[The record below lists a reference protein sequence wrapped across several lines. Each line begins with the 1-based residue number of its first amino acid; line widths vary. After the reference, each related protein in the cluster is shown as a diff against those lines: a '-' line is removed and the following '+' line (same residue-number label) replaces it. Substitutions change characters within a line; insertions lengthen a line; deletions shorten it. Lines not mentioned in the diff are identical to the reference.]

1 MGRNS
6 KKRGKGGDNNK
17 NVIFIAIG
25 VIAVAVVAVYLL
37 MPGKKHRIDDEIGV
51 VQEVVSGN
59 TIRLQNGLTVEM
71 LGIKEGNSSSV
82 SFLNG
87 NVVGKRVHL
96 KADNSN
102 TRPYY
107 ENAARETVRAYVN
120 MEDLATFKN
129 VNGYM
134 LQNKQ
139 ADLNSSY
146 CTDSLSAYQSY
157 ITDPEPGQP
166 GCPNPGSG
174 VLLSEVDLSKK
185 MSAATFLIVGDMGV
199 VGTGFFIY
207 KNGLALT
214 NYHVLSHGDTSN
226 YRIFL
231 SDEEGN
237 ITPDRDRP
245 FHRLI
250 VYSSKLDYA
259 IFNVSLDSEEEVPYL
274 DLAKERPARG
284 TKVGV
289 VGNPATDS
297 GVHLA
302 TFSTGTI
309 SALPSENEIQFNAPI
324 THGNSGGPVCDYYG
338 RVVGIT
344 KSTAVD
350 DGRQS
355 AANINFGVDILKVRE
370 VLDGLKDVKTYGGK

>member
-6 KKRGKGGDNNK
+6 KKKGKGGDNSK

-25 VIAVAVVAVYLL
+25 VIAVAVVAVFLL

-51 VQEVVSGN
+51 VQEVVNGN

-71 LGIKEGNSSSV
+71 LGIKNDNNAKG
-82 SFLNG
+82 FLNG
-87 NVVGKRVHL
+87 NLVGKRVHL
-96 KADNSN
+96 KADSHNS
-102 TRPYY
+102 RPYY
-107 ENAARETVRAYVN
+107 ENAARETVQAYVN
-120 MEDLATFKN
+120 IEDLATFKN

-134 LQNKQ
+134 LKNNQ

-146 CTDSLSAYQSY
+146 CNDSLDTFQKYVTDTEQSVVS
-157 ITDPEPGQP
+157 QP
-166 GCPNPGSG
+166 ISDSG
-174 VLLSEVDLSKK
+174 VLLSDVDLSKK

-199 VGTGFFIY
+199 IGTGFFIY

-250 VYSSKLDYA
+250 VYSKKLDFA
-259 IFNVSLDSEEEVPYL
+259 IFNVSLDNEEEVPYL
-274 DLAKERPARG
+274 CLARERPARG

-289 VGNPATDS
+289 VGNPATDA

-309 SALPSENEIQFNAPI
+309 SALPSEDEIQFNAPI

-338 RVVGIT
+338 HVVGIT
-344 KSTAVD
+344 KSTALD
-350 DGRQS
+350 EGQQNS
-355 AANINFGVDILKVRE
+355 ANINFGVDILKVRE